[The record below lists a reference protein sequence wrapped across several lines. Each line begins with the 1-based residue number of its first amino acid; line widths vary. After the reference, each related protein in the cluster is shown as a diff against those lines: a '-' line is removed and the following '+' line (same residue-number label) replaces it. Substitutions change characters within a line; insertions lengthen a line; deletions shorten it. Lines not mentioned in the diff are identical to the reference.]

1 MPCINC
7 FFSNKYQRDL
17 KQKTFHLDRFEQRLS
32 EYKKLFL
39 NELSSLS
46 CVNEC
51 TCNYKFNG
59 AEYTNWTSKFL
70 DALKAKKDIF
80 ENTFDSLILVYYT
93 FIKEDSTK
101 AQSVLWNF
109 LQDNNIHYG
118 TEEPQMFQHLLF
130 RARPKGSWNKFDPN
144 EYFHIPFNQR
154 YKVGNQRFSSSGQP
168 MLYLGGSILAVTKE
182 LSKEMKDLNIAAYLP
197 KYNQICNKRFFDLK
211 NNIFSILVKNL
222 HVNVSLD
229 YFPKDETINEIIK
242 KTVLM
247 EIATFQTKE
256 TLCKKDFVEEYVI
269 PQVITKILQQKGF
282 CGLVFESTK
291 DYSSLTGEHFFSDYN
306 YNYCFFTNYSY
317 ESNYDEDLKKLFH
330 IFILDKDE
338 DYLNETIEN
347 INKLV
352 EKCIDKNK
360 ASSENNNNYITP
372 ICLEQQY
379 LDYLQTAY
387 LNEKKVYESDEGRL
401 HLKFTKKMVE
411 KMYGFIR

>member
-39 NELSSLS
+39 TELSSLS

-59 AEYTNWTSKFL
+59 PEYTNWTSKFL

-80 ENTFDSLILVYYT
+80 ENTFDALILTYYT
-93 FIKEDSTK
+93 FIKEGSTK
-101 AQSVLWNF
+101 AQGILWDF

-118 TEEPQMFQHLLF
+118 IEEPLLFQHLLF
-130 RARPKGSWNKFDPN
+130 RARPKGFWNKFDSN
-144 EYFHIPFNQR
+144 EYFHIPFNKR

-182 LSKEMKDLNIAAYLP
+182 LSKEIKDLNIAAYLP
-197 KYNQICNKRFFDLK
+197 NYSGFYNKRFFDLK
-211 NNIFSILVKNL
+211 NNIFSILVRSL
-222 HVNVSLD
+222 HANVSLGH
-229 YFPKDETINEIIK
+229 FPKDETINKIIK
-242 KTVLM
+242 KTALM
-247 EIATFQTKE
+247 EIATFQTKD
-256 TLCKKDFVEEYVI
+256 TSCKNDFVEEYVI
-269 PQVITKILQQKGF
+269 PQMITKILQQKGF
-282 CGLVFESTK
+282 SGLVFESTK
-291 DYSSLTGEHFFSDYN
+291 DYSSLKGEHIFSDFN

-317 ESNYDEDLKKLFH
+317 ESNYDEDLKELFH

-338 DYLNETIEN
+338 DYFNETIEN

-352 EKCIDKNK
+352 EKCINKNK
-360 ASSENNNNYITP
+360 ASSKNNNYIIP
-372 ICLEQQY
+372 VCLEKQN

-387 LNEKKVYESDEGRL
+387 LNGKRLFESDEGRL
-401 HLKFTKKMVE
+401 HMKFTRKMVE
-411 KMYGFIR
+411 NMYSLIE

>member
-7 FFSNKYQRDL
+7 FFSNTYQRDL

-39 NELSSLS
+39 TELSSLS

-59 AEYTNWTSKFL
+59 LEYTNWTSKFL

-80 ENTFDSLILVYYT
+80 ENTFDALILTYYT
-93 FIKEDSTK
+93 FIKEGSTK
-101 AQSVLWNF
+101 AQGILWDF

-118 TEEPQMFQHLLF
+118 IEEPLLFQHLLF

-144 EYFHIPFNQR
+144 EYFHIPFNKR

-182 LSKEMKDLNIAAYLP
+182 LSKEIKDLNIAAYLP
-197 KYNQICNKRFFDLK
+197 NYSGFYNKRFFDLK
-211 NNIFSILVKNL
+211 NNIFNILVKNI
-222 HVNVSLD
+222 HVNVSLGH
-229 YFPKDETINEIIK
+229 FPKDKTINEIIK
-242 KTVLM
+242 KTALM
-247 EIATFQTKE
+247 EIATFQTKD
-256 TLCKKDFVEEYVI
+256 TSYKNDFVEEYVI
-269 PQVITKILQQKGF
+269 PQMITKILQQKGF
-282 CGLVFESTK
+282 SGLVFESTK
-291 DYSSLTGEHFFSDYN
+291 DYSSLKGEHIFSDFN

-338 DYLNETIEN
+338 DYFNETIEN

-352 EKCIDKNK
+352 EKCINKNK
-360 ASSENNNNYITP
+360 ASSKNNNYIIP
-372 ICLEQQY
+372 VCLEKQN

-387 LNEKKVYESDEGRL
+387 LNGKQLFESNEGRL
-401 HLKFTKKMVE
+401 HMKFTRKMVE
-411 KMYGFIR
+411 NMYSLIE